1 LYIRQQPL
9 PPAAAFSFSP
19 HAGAAAVIACM
30 SRLPLNFCRP
40 IALAQAAL
48 AAALAVTTPLAAQSP
63 TVPQTAEPDIT
74 ESDPAA
80 ARRLEARLVSR
91 VRQLTFEGRRAGESY
106 FSADGRQMVFQSERE
121 PGNPF
126 FQIYLMDL
134 DTGDTQRISPGT
146 GKTTCAWIHPNG
158 SKVLYASTQED
169 PDAVREQE
177 EELAFR
183 ASGKERRYAW
193 DYDEFYD
200 IYEYDLSAKTWH
212 PLTREKGYDA
222 EGSWS
227 PDGSLIAFA
236 SNRSAWTDS
245 LTEAQKQAFNLD
257 PAWANEIYIMN
268 ADGSNVRRLTNSPG
282 YDGGPFFSADG
293 KKLCWRRF
301 AENGAT
307 AEIMTM
313 NIDGSAEQ
321 QLTKLEAMS
330 WAPYFH
336 PSGRY
341 LIFTTNRHGFAN
353 FELYLIDAEGRR
365 EPVRVTHTPGF
376 DGLPV
381 FSPDGSQLAWTAG
394 RTTNNQSQIFLAD
407 WNHSQALELLGLSQ
421 SPAESSADNTGAS
434 RVMAAGAEG
443 RGDFAPAD
451 AVRHVEYLCRPQ
463 LGGRLTGT
471 KGEQLATNY
480 VALHFET
487 LGLVPAGDNDTWFQE
502 FEFTSGVSAGPD
514 NSASVQGKPLKLDTD
529 YRPVAFS
536 ANATIEPADVV
547 FAGYGLRVPAVEG
560 HEEYDSYVHLDVKD
574 KWVLAFRFL
583 PEKLSPERRQHFSRF
598 SSLRFKAMQ
607 ARDLGAKGLI
617 IVSGPTS
624 GVREQLVPLQFD
636 GSLAG
641 AGLPVI
647 SISDEV
653 ATAWFAE
660 RSKDLRIIQEK
671 LDAGD
676 PAIGYP
682 LTGLQLAATIQ
693 IQHEKKTGRNV
704 LGRLQVNEQ
713 PAGQIVVVGA
723 HIDHLGTGLSGN
735 SLARDNEKSS
745 IHFGADDNASGVTAM
760 MQIAEALS
768 NAKQAG
774 QLSGQRDIVF
784 AAWSGEELGLLGSS
798 HYVKNLETLFSQ
810 HAAAAE
816 KTTPAPAP
824 KDQPSN
830 QQEQTPA
837 TPPAEPL
844 SGPSSGGLNLY
855 IAACLNM
862 DMVGRLQER
871 LVLQGIGSSPAW
883 QSIVERAN
891 VPLGLNI
898 SLQNDSYLPTD
909 ASVFFLHGVPILSA
923 FTGNHGEYHT
933 PRDTPEKLNY
943 EGIAQIGRLMSLVC
957 RQLISAEQPPRYAAQ
972 ERPKDGERRA
982 NLRAWLG
989 SVPDYAQSDVKGVLL
1004 SGVAKGGPADKAG
1017 VVGGDIIVR
1026 LAGKDIENIYDYTYA
1041 IEALKAGQETEISV
1055 RRGDKVLTFKVVP
1068 GSRD

>member
-1 LYIRQQPL
+1 MINRLSALLSPCRHLPLALTLWATWAAAPLTAQQ
-9 PPAAAFSFSP
+9 PAAA
-19 HAGAAAVIACM
+19 
-30 SRLPLNFCRP
+30 
-40 IALAQAAL
+40 
-48 AAALAVTTPLAAQSP
+48 
-63 TVPQTAEPDIT
+63 
-74 ESDPAA
+74 PAA
-80 ARRLEARLVSR
+80 ADEDITVTDPASAKLLEARLISR
-91 VRQLTFEGRRAGESY
+91 VRQLTYEGRRAGESY
-106 FSADGRQMVFQSERE
+106 FSADGRRMIFQSERE

-146 GKTTCAWIHPNG
+146 GKTTCAWIHPDG
-158 SKVLYASTQED
+158 SKVLYASTQDD
-169 PDAVREQE
+169 PDAVKEQKDE
-177 EELAFR
+177 IAMR

-200 IYEYDLSAKTWH
+200 IYEYDLTARSYK
-212 PLTREKGYDA
+212 PLTRERGYDA

-236 SNRSAWTDS
+236 SNRSAWTET
-245 LTEAQKQAFNLD
+245 LTDAQKKAFELD

-282 YDGGPFFSADG
+282 YDGGPFFSPDG
-293 KKLCWRRF
+293 KRICWRRF

-313 NIDGSAEQ
+313 NIDGTGEQ
-321 QLTKLEAMS
+321 QLTRLQAMS
-330 WAPYFH
+330 WAPYYH

-353 FELYLIDAEGRR
+353 FELYLIDAAGSK
-365 EPVRVTHTPGF
+365 EPVRVSHTPGF

-381 FSPDGSQLAWTAG
+381 FSPDGTQLAWTAG

-407 WNHSQALELLGLSQ
+407 WNHQQALELLGLDSA
-421 SPAESSADNTGAS
+421 PADSAAGTQPG
-434 RVMAAGAEG
+434 RVMAAGVEG

-487 LGLVPAGDNDTWFQE
+487 LGLVPAGDNDSWFQE
-502 FEFTSGVSAGPD
+502 FEFTSGVSAGPN
-514 NSASVQGKPLKLDTD
+514 NSATASGKPLQLHTD

-536 ANATIEPADVV
+536 ANATVEPADVV
-547 FAGYGLRVPAVEG
+547 FAGYGLRVPAAEG

-583 PEKLSPERRQHFSRF
+583 PEQLTPERRQHFSRF
-598 SSLRFKAMQ
+598 ASLRFKAMQ

-653 ATAWFAE
+653 AAAWFTQRGKELKAV
-660 RSKDLRIIQEK
+660 QTK
-671 LDAGD
+671 LDSGD

-682 LTGLQLAATIQ
+682 LTDVQVSATIE
-693 IQHEKKTGRNV
+693 IQHEKRKGRNV
-704 LGRLQVNEQ
+704 LGRLQVNES
-713 PAGQIVVVGA
+713 PAGQVVVVGA
-723 HIDHLGTGLSGN
+723 HIDHLGTGSSGN
-735 SLARDNEKSS
+735 SLARDNEKTS

-760 MQIAEALS
+760 MQMAEALA

-774 QLSGQRDIVF
+774 QLQGQRDIVF

-816 KTTPAPAP
+816 GTESPKSADAAPADPSAPAAP
-824 KDQPSN
+824 KQD
-830 QQEQTPA
+830 
-837 TPPAEPL
+837 PL
-844 SGPSSGGLNLY
+844 SGPNTGGLNLY

-883 QSIVERAN
+883 QSLVERAN

-943 EGIAQIGRLMSLVC
+943 EGISQIGRLMSLVC
-957 RQLISAEQPPRYAAQ
+957 RQLISLDQPPRYAAQ

-989 SVPDYAQSDVKGVLL
+989 SVPDYAQSDIEGVLL
-1004 SGVAKGGPADKAG
+1004 SGVAKGGPAEKAG
-1017 VVGGDIIVR
+1017 VRGGDVIVK
-1026 LAGKDIENIYDYTYA
+1026 LAGRDVKNIYDYTYA
-1041 IEALKAGQETEISV
+1041 IEALKSGQETEISV
-1055 RRGDKVLTFKVVP
+1055 RRGDEVLTFKVTP

>member
-1 LYIRQQPL
+1 M
-9 PPAAAFSFSP
+9 
-19 HAGAAAVIACM
+19 IACM
-30 SRLPLNFCRP
+30 SRLPLILCRP
-40 IALAQAAL
+40 IARTLATF
-48 AAALAVTTPLAAQSP
+48 AAALALTAPCFAVQPPAA
-63 TVPQTAEPDIT
+63 PQTGQPDIT

-80 ARRLEARLVSR
+80 ARRLEARLVNR

-146 GKTTCAWIHPNG
+146 GKTTCAWIHPSG

-169 PDAVREQE
+169 PDALREQE
-177 EELAFR
+177 EEIAFR

-200 IYEYDLSAKTWH
+200 IFEYDLTAKTWH

-257 PAWANEIYIMN
+257 PAWANEIYLMN

-313 NIDGSAEQ
+313 NLDGSAEQ
-321 QLTKLEAMS
+321 QLTRLQAMS

-381 FSPDGSQLAWTAG
+381 FSPDGNQLAWTAG

-407 WNHSQALELLGLSQ
+407 WNHAQALELLGLSQ
-421 SPAESSADNTGAS
+421 TPAESSASSAGAS

-502 FEFTSGVSAGPD
+502 FEFTSGVSAGPN

-536 ANATIEPADVV
+536 ANATVEPADVV
-547 FAGYGLRVPAVEG
+547 FAGYGLRVPAAEG

-624 GVREQLVPLQFD
+624 GVRDQLVPLQFD

-647 SISDEV
+647 SISDKV
-653 ATAWFAE
+653 AAAWFSE
-660 RSKDLRIIQEK
+660 RSKDLKSIQEK

-682 LTGLQLAATIQ
+682 ITGLQLAATIE

-704 LGRLQVNEQ
+704 LGRLQVNDQ

-816 KTTPAPAP
+816 ETTPRPAP
-824 KDQPSN
+824 GEQPDKPA
-830 QQEQTPA
+830 QQTPA
-837 TPPAEPL
+837 APAAEPL
-844 SGPSSGGLNLY
+844 SGPNTGGLNLY

-883 QSIVERAN
+883 QSIIERAN

-957 RQLISAEQPPRYAAQ
+957 RQLISAQQPPRYVAQ

-1017 VVGGDIIVR
+1017 VLGGDIIVR
-1026 LAGKDIENIYDYTYA
+1026 LAGKDIENIYDYTFA